1 MIAVVTGASGFIG
14 RNLVGRLRDEGHEV
28 RCLTR
33 APGRSMSNEIR
44 TTQVD
49 FGDPASLAACDAL
62 VGADI
67 VFHLAGATRARSAG
81 AFAAA
86 NVVPTHNL
94 LAALV
99 ARRQTARFVYVSS
112 QAAAGPAVSREQP
125 TTEAIAP
132 NPVEEYGRS
141 KLQAERVV
149 EGFSGQI
156 PWTIVRPCSVLG
168 PHDRDFL
175 RLFQHAGRGV
185 LVYPGV
191 RDHWLSLL
199 HVSDVVSGLIAAG
212 QRQNAA
218 GRLYFL
224 GSKAPVQWR
233 ELGAEIERAVG
244 RRVRHINVPAALVR
258 VGAHIGDLAGGLML
272 ETPLLN
278 SNKVALSRQPFWV
291 CSSAQAEAELDWR
304 QSRSLPD
311 AVRDTYLWYQQ
322 SGWLSGS
329 SRAALAVS

>member
-1 MIAVVTGASGFIG
+1 MIAVVTGVSGFIG

-33 APGRSMSNEIR
+33 AGSGTRDTVGRRI
-44 TTQVD
+44 D
-49 FGDPASLAACDAL
+49 FGDPASVAACEEL
-62 VGADI
+62 NGADV
-67 VFHLAGATRARSAG
+67 VFHLAGATRARSAD

-86 NVVPTHNL
+86 NVTPTQNL

-99 ARRQTARFVYVSS
+99 ARRQETKFVYVSS
-112 QAAAGPAVSREQP
+112 QAAAGPAASLGHA
-125 TTEAIAP
+125 TTEADDP
-132 NPVEEYGRS
+132 RPVEEYGRS

-149 EGFSGQI
+149 ESYSGKL

-175 RLFQHAGRGV
+175 RLFQLAGKGV

-199 HVSDVVSGLIAAG
+199 HVSDVITGLMAAA
-212 QRQNAA
+212 QHQNAV
-218 GRLYFL
+218 GHVFFL

-233 ELGAEIERAVG
+233 ELGAEIGRAVKKQ
-244 RRVRHINVPAALVR
+244 VRHLNVPGTLVR
-258 VGAHIGDLAGGLML
+258 AGARIGDVVAGLML

-278 SNKVALSRQPFWV
+278 SNKVALARYPYWV
-291 CSSAQAEAELDWR
+291 CSSAQAEKELDWR
-304 QSRSLPD
+304 QERSLPD

-322 SGWLSGS
+322 SGWLGGS
-329 SRAALAVS
+329 ARAAVS